1 MKSIKFIG
9 WAWPVEVA
17 LLCLTSIML
26 LALAP
31 DRVDLF
37 IRLIGPLGILIA
49 AQGGAAFGGP
59 VLQRKQEI
67 SKAKAENGG

>member
-17 LLCLTSIML
+17 LLVLTGIVCLYVC
-26 LALAP
+26 P
-31 DRVDLF
+31 DRVDLYVK
-37 IRLIGPLGILIA
+37 ILAPLGLLIA

-59 VLQRKQEI
+59 ALQRKQEI
-67 SKAKAENGG
+67 NKTKVENGE

>member
-17 LLCLTSIML
+17 LLCLTGIML
-26 LALAP
+26 LAFAP
-31 DRVDLF
+31 DRVDSYIKLV
-37 IRLIGPLGILIA
+37 GPLGILIA

-59 VLQRKQEI
+59 AVQRRQEI
-67 SKAKAENGG
+67 NKAKAENGG

>member
-17 LLCLTSIML
+17 LLCVTGIVL

-31 DRVDLF
+31 DRVDLY
-37 IRLIGPLGILIA
+37 IKILGPLGILIA

-59 VLQRKQEI
+59 AVQRRQEI
-67 SKAKAENGG
+67 NKAKAENGG